1 MRLWFWG
8 ISAASLCLGALGCE
22 QSPNKTQAM
31 PPGTAG
37 SGGSVTQPQTCEA
50 PSPGPAPLHPLTR
63 FEYNNIV
70 RDLLGDASQPASAFP
85 PENEV
90 DGYRTNANANHANP
104 LLVESYLTV
113 AEAVSARAVAERLT
127 ELAPC
132 ADGADPVACGQA
144 FVASFGER
152 AFRRP
157 LLDAELQPLTNLFT
171 SGNQQSYAKGIELVV
186 QAVLQSPQFLYR
198 VDSLKAATPE
208 SGAIALG
215 SYELAARLAFSLWG
229 SVPDTDLLAA
239 ARDGRLATPADV
251 EREARRLLDDPRA
264 HDIVRDFSE
273 QWLDLKRLDGA
284 VREGTE
290 LNVNVLNASLE
301 QSLQHFLNA
310 TYFGGQGSFEK
321 LFTEPTLWVDGT
333 LASVYGG
340 SPAEDGGFLA
350 QALEEPRSGL
360 LTQPALLTLLS
371 HADQTAPVIRG
382 VFVRERILCLPVPPP
397 PPNVNA
403 VPPDPDPNATT
414 RERFRQHTE
423 QEACSGCHRLI
434 DGVGF
439 GFERYDQLGRYR
451 ATENELD
458 VDESGELLNTGEEG
472 LDGAF
477 VGAAEL
483 SARIAKSPRA
493 RDCLAANWYTY
504 TFGRQEQPED
514 SCSLTQLKQ
523 RFADSGGDLK
533 ELLVGLT
540 QTDSFLYRPA
550 MTEAP

>member
-1 MRLWFWG
+1 MPQ
-8 ISAASLCLGALGCE
+8 SCE
-22 QSPNKTQAM
+22 
-31 PPGTAG
+31 G
-37 SGGSVTQPQTCEA
+37 

-113 AEAVSARAVAERLT
+113 AEEVSARAVAERLAVV
-127 ELAPC
+127 APC
-132 ADGADPVACGQA
+132 ADGEDPVACGHA
-144 FVASFGER
+144 FTSSFAER

-157 LLDAELQPLTNLFT
+157 LLEAELQPLTSLFLA
-171 SGNQQSYAKGIELVV
+171 GNQQSYAKGVELVV

-215 SYELAARLAFSLWG
+215 SYELASRLAFSLWG
-229 SVPDTDLLAA
+229 SVPDTDLLTA

-251 EREARRLLDDPRA
+251 EREARRLLEDPRA

-284 VREGTE
+284 VREGTD
-290 LNVNVLNASLE
+290 LNVNVLNSSLE
-301 QSLQHFLNA
+301 QSLQHFLHA
-310 TYFGGQGSFEK
+310 SYFGEKGSFEK
-321 LFTEPTLWVDGT
+321 LFTDPTLWVNGT
-333 LASVYGG
+333 LAPVYGG
-340 SPAEDGGFLA
+340 NPGDDDGFLA
-350 QALEEPRSGL
+350 QTLEEPRAGL

-371 HADQTAPVIRG
+371 HSDQTAPVIRG

-423 QEACSGCHRLI
+423 QEACSSCHRLI

-451 ATENELD
+451 AIENDLD
-458 VDESGELLNTGEEG
+458 VDESGELLGTGEEG

-477 VGAAEL
+477 AGAAEL
-483 SARIAKSPRA
+483 SARIAASPRA

-514 SCSLTQLKQ
+514 SCSLTQLKE

-550 MTEAP
+550 MTEAR